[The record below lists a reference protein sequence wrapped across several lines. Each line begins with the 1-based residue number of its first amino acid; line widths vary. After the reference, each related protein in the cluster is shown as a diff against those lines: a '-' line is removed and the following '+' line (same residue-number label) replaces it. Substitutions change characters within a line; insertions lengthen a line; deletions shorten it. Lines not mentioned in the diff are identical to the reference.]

1 MHYFVS
7 DIHLG
12 SGDKSEQRRVERLFL
27 DFLAKIEADA
37 ETIFL
42 VGDIFDF
49 WFEYKQV
56 VPKGFVR
63 VLGRLAELSDK
74 GIRVVMLTG
83 NHDMWVGDYL
93 TEECGIELYTTPQ
106 RFTLAGKE
114 LFVAHGDNMNI
125 KGKPVLRAMNAM
137 FRSKLLRKVASWLI
151 HPDLFMRFGQWWSS
165 KSRKSHGGVR
175 SVKVLN
181 PLIDYAF
188 SYLYKTQV
196 VDYFVFGHMHFVHD
210 YFDTMRVYKVN
221 EENAMYDISFDAR
234 ILFMG
239 DWHTQP
245 SYVQLDNNGKIELK
259 FYKS

>member
-12 SGDKSEQRRVERLFL
+12 SGDKTEQRRVERLFL

-37 ETIFL
+37 ETLFL

-137 FRSKLLRKVASWLI
+137 FRSKCLRWLASGLI
-151 HPDLFMRFGQWWSS
+151 HPNCFMRFGKWWSG
-165 KSRKSHGGVR
+165 KSRKSHGVVQ
-175 SVKVLN
+175 STTVLQ
-181 PLIDYAF
+181 PLIDFAVEYG
-188 SYLYKTQV
+188 KEQK
-196 VDYFVFGHMHFVHD
+196 VDYFVFGHMHYPADVA
-210 YFDTMRVYKVN
+210 T
-221 EENAMYDISFDAR
+221 EQR

-239 DWHTQP
+239 DWHSQP
-245 SYVQLDNNGKIELK
+245 NYLALDNEGKIELK
-259 FYKS
+259 K

>member
-12 SGDKSEQRRVERLFL
+12 SGDKTEQRRVERLFL

-37 ETIFL
+37 ETLFL

-83 NHDMWVGDYL
+83 NHDMWVDDYL

-125 KGKPVLRAMNAM
+125 KGKPVLQAMNAM
-137 FRSKLLRKVASWLI
+137 FRSKCLRWLASGLI
-151 HPDLFMRFGQWWSS
+151 HPNCFMRFGKWWSG
-165 KSRKSHGGVR
+165 KSRKSHGEVQ
-175 SVKVLN
+175 SATVLQ
-181 PLIDYAF
+181 PLIDFAVEYG
-188 SYLYKTQV
+188 KEQK
-196 VDYFVFGHMHFVHD
+196 VDYFVFGHMHYPADVA
-210 YFDTMRVYKVN
+210 T
-221 EENAMYDISFDAR
+221 EQR

-239 DWHTQP
+239 DWHSQP
-245 SYVQLDNNGKIELK
+245 NYLALDNEGKIELK
-259 FYKS
+259 K

>member
-12 SGDKSEQRRVERLFL
+12 SGDAVEQRRVERDFL
-27 DFLAKIEADA
+27 DFLTMIEADA
-37 ETIFL
+37 ESLFL

-49 WFEYKQV
+49 WFEYKRV

-74 GIRVVMLTG
+74 GVRVVMLTG

-93 TEECGIELYTTPQ
+93 TKECGIELYTKPQ
-106 RFTLAGKE
+106 TFSLAGKT

-125 KGKPVLRAMNAM
+125 KGKPLLQAMNAM
-137 FRSKLLRKVASWLI
+137 FRSRLLRKVASWLI
-151 HPDLFMRFGQWWSS
+151 HPDLFMRFGQWWSG
-165 KSRKSHGGVR
+165 KSRKSHNNDYGPEI
-175 SVKVLN
+175 LED
-181 PLIDYAF
+181 LIDYAIV
-188 SYLYKTQV
+188 YGKEHK
-196 VDYFVFGHMHFVHD
+196 VDYFIFGHLHYADDV
-210 YFDTMRVYKVN
+210 KC
-221 EENAMYDISFDAR
+221 AQR

-239 DWHTQP
+239 DWHNQP
-245 SYVQLDNNGKIELK
+245 SYIALDNDGQIELK

>member
-12 SGDKSEQRRVERLFL
+12 SGDREEQRRVESLFL

-37 ETIFL
+37 ETLFL

-137 FRSKLLRKVASWLI
+137 FRSKCLRWLASGLI
-151 HPDLFMRFGQWWSS
+151 HPNCFMRFGKWWSG
-165 KSRKSHGGVR
+165 KSRKSHGEAQ
-175 SVKVLN
+175 SATVLQ
-181 PLIDYAF
+181 PLIDFAVEYG
-188 SYLYKTQV
+188 KEQK
-196 VDYFVFGHMHFVHD
+196 VDYFVFGHMHYPADV
-210 YFDTMRVYKVN
+210 TT
-221 EENAMYDISFDAR
+221 EQR

-239 DWHTQP
+239 DWHSQP
-245 SYVQLDNNGKIELK
+245 NYIALDNEGKIELK
-259 FYKS
+259 K

>member
-12 SGDKSEQRRVERLFL
+12 SGDKAEQCRVERLFL
-27 DFLAKIEADA
+27 DFLTKIENDA
-37 ETIFL
+37 ETLFL

-74 GIRVVMLTG
+74 GVRIVMLTG
-83 NHDMWVGDYL
+83 NHDMWVGNYL
-93 TEECGIELYTTPQ
+93 TEECGIELYTKPQ
-106 RFTLAGKE
+106 TFTLAGKT

-125 KGKPVLRAMNAM
+125 KGQPILRLMNTI
-137 FRSKLLRKVASWLI
+137 FRSRKLRWLASGLI
-151 HPDLFMRFGQWWSS
+151 HPNCFMRFGKWWSG
-165 KSRKSHGGVR
+165 KSRKSHNDDYGPE
-175 SVKVLN
+175 VLDY
-181 PLIDYAF
+181 LVDYALE
-188 SYLYKTQV
+188 YGLQHK
-196 VDYFVFGHMHFVHD
+196 VDYFVFGHLHHAADV
-210 YFDTMRVYKVN
+210 KSN
-221 EENAMYDISFDAR
+221 QR

-239 DWHTQP
+239 DWHTKP
-245 SYVQLDNNGKIELK
+245 SYVQLDNNGEIELK

>member
-12 SGDKSEQRRVERLFL
+12 SGDVAEQRRVERAFL
-27 DFLAKIEADA
+27 DFLTRIEKDV
-37 ETIFL
+37 ESLFL

-49 WFEYKQV
+49 WFEYREV

-137 FRSKLLRKVASWLI
+137 FRSKCLRWLASGLI
-151 HPDLFMRFGQWWSS
+151 HPNCFMRFGKWWSG
-165 KSRKSHGGVR
+165 KSRKSHGEAQ
-175 SVKVLN
+175 SATVLQ
-181 PLIDYAF
+181 PLIDFAVEYG
-188 SYLYKTQV
+188 KEQK
-196 VDYFVFGHMHFVHD
+196 VDYFVFGHMHYPADVA
-210 YFDTMRVYKVN
+210 T
-221 EENAMYDISFDAR
+221 EQR

-239 DWHTQP
+239 DWHSQP
-245 SYVQLDNNGKIELK
+245 NYLALDNEGKIELK
-259 FYKS
+259 K

>member
-12 SGDKSEQRRVERLFL
+12 SGDKTEQRRVERLFL

-37 ETIFL
+37 ETLFL

-137 FRSKLLRKVASWLI
+137 FRSKCLRWLASGLI
-151 HPDLFMRFGQWWSS
+151 HPNCFMRFGKWWSG
-165 KSRKSHGGVR
+165 KSRKSHGEVQ
-175 SVKVLN
+175 SATVLQ
-181 PLIDYAF
+181 PLIDFAVEYG
-188 SYLYKTQV
+188 KEQM
-196 VDYFVFGHMHFVHD
+196 VDYFVFGHMHYPADVA
-210 YFDTMRVYKVN
+210 T
-221 EENAMYDISFDAR
+221 EQR

-239 DWHTQP
+239 DWHSQP
-245 SYVQLDNNGKIELK
+245 NYLALDNEGKIELK
-259 FYKS
+259 K

>member
-12 SGDKSEQRRVERLFL
+12 SGDIAEQKRVECNFL
-27 DFLAKIEADA
+27 DFLKQIENDA
-37 ETIFL
+37 ETLFL

-49 WFEYKQV
+49 WFEYKRV

-74 GIRVVMLTG
+74 GVRVVMLTG

-93 TEECGIELYTTPQ
+93 TNECGIEVYTKPQ
-106 RFTLAGKE
+106 TFTVAGKT

-125 KGKPVLRAMNAM
+125 KGQPVLRLMNAM
-137 FRSKLLRKVASWLI
+137 FRSCSLRKVASWLI
-151 HPDLFMRFGQWWSS
+151 HPDLFMRFGQWWSG
-165 KSRKSHGGVR
+165 KSRKSHGGALTP
-175 SVKVLN
+175 KVLN
-181 PLIDYAF
+181 PLIDYAIEHGK
-188 SYLYKTQV
+188 SHEI
-196 VDYFVFGHMHFVHD
+196 DYYVFGHMHL
-210 YFDTMRVYKVN
+210 
-221 EENAMYDISFDAR
+221 AADITDAQR

-245 SYVQLDNNGKIELK
+245 NYVALDNNGEIELK
-259 FYKS
+259 NYKLA